1 MGQKIH
7 PVGLRLGITRTWD
20 SRWFEKKNYVA
31 WLHEDVAIRKYFG
44 RMTRA
49 AAISRVEIERRANQ
63 ARVIINTA
71 KPGIIIGKRGVGIE
85 EIRRNLEK
93 LTNKQVQVNVVEIK
107 TIELDARLVGQN
119 IVDQLEKRIA
129 FRRAMKQAIMRT
141 MKAGARGV
149 KVQVSGRLGGAEIA
163 RTERNHDGKV
173 PLHTLRA
180 DIDYAHVEAFTTFG
194 RIGVKVWIYKG
205 EVLPDQPRGE
215 REVQGGGRA
224 GEAARFRDNRRG
236 TRGGRGRGG
245 AADGAPRS
253 GEAGGRT
260 ARPATGDA
268 TAPELTEGTLESPA
282 PESLGQESPALEA
295 AVVESPALE
304 AAAPESPAPES
315 PAPEAAAAQSVVPE
329 PPALDYAGAIQVAQ
343 ADAQSLESVTDGAPS
358 SEGDKPNAPHGG
370 VDTGYRAH
378 PESDSMGDVSQPTP
392 RVAAHR
398 RRGRTPRCAIQRAD
412 RAASRTRAGRRH
424 PRSPRAQDRTG
435 RRQRRHRRGW
445 TLEDAHP
452 EKSKVAPRAPRPH
465 ARQGDGRQHADVRR
479 VRLAGARAGVDDQPA
494 DRGRAYR
501 DDAPHQARRQG
512 LDQDLPRQVGHQ
524 EAGRSSHGLR

>member
-20 SRWFEKKNYVA
+20 SRWFEKKQYVS

-63 ARVIINTA
+63 ARIIVNTG
-71 KPGIIIGKRGVGIE
+71 KPGIIIGKRGVGID

-93 LTNKQVQVNVVEIK
+93 LTGKQVQVNVVEIK
-107 TIELDARLVGQN
+107 VPELDARLVGQN

-215 REVQGGGRA
+215 REVAGARA
-224 GEAARFRDNRRG
+224 GDPGRFRDNRRG
-236 TRGGRGRGG
+236 TRGGRGRTGEG
-245 AADGAPRS
+245 PRSPGERAPRHA
-253 GEAGGRT
+253 GQEHTAGGL
-260 ARPATGDA
+260 DQ
-268 TAPELTEGTLESPA
+268 TEA
-282 PESLGQESPALEA
+282 MR
-295 AVVESPALE
+295 
-304 AAAPESPAPES
+304 
-315 PAPEAAAAQSVVPE
+315 
-329 PPALDYAGAIQVAQ
+329 VAQ
-343 ADAQSLESVTDGAPS
+343 ADGQSLESVTDGAPS
-358 SEGDKPNAPHGG
+358 VEGNKPDSPHAGA
-370 VDTGYRAH
+370 VIHD
-378 PESDSMGDVSQPTP
+378 
-392 RVAAHR
+392 VAAEH
-398 RRGRTPRCAIQRAD
+398 GHGVTAETSVVPPETQETFD
-412 RAASRTRAGRRH
+412 AAERPGVAST
-424 PRSPRAQDRTG
+424 
-435 RRQRRHRRGW
+435 
-445 TLEDAHP
+445 ED
-452 EKSKVAPRAPRPH
+452 E
-465 ARQGDGRQHADVRR
+465 
-479 VRLAGARAGVDDQPA
+479 GA
-494 DRGRAYR
+494 
-501 DDAPHQARRQG
+501 
-512 LDQDLPRQVGHQ
+512 
-524 EAGRSSHGLR
+524 

>member
-63 ARVIINTA
+63 ARIIINTG
-71 KPGIIIGKRGVGIE
+71 KPGIIIGKRGVGID
-85 EIRRNLEK
+85 EIRRNLET
-93 LTNKQVQVNVVEIK
+93 LTGKQVQVNVVEIK
-107 TIELDARLVGQN
+107 AIELDARLVGQN

-215 REVQGGGRA
+215 REGPGGRA
-224 GEAARFRDNRRG
+224 GAGADGRFRDNRRG

-245 AADGAPRS
+245 EG
-253 GEAGGRT
+253 
-260 ARPATGDA
+260 RPAG
-268 TAPELTEGTLESPA
+268 E
-282 PESLGQESPALEA
+282 
-295 AVVESPALE
+295 
-304 AAAPESPAPES
+304 
-315 PAPEAAAAQSVVPE
+315 
-329 PPALDYAGAIQVAQ
+329 
-343 ADAQSLESVTDGAPS
+343 
-358 SEGDKPNAPHGG
+358 
-370 VDTGYRAH
+370 
-378 PESDSMGDVSQPTP
+378 
-392 RVAAHR
+392 
-398 RRGRTPRCAIQRAD
+398 
-412 RAASRTRAGRRH
+412 
-424 PRSPRAQDRTG
+424 
-435 RRQRRHRRGW
+435 
-445 TLEDAHP
+445 
-452 EKSKVAPRAPRPH
+452 RAPRPAADASATPVIDTADAMH
-465 ARQGDGRQHADVRR
+465 AAETEGPSLDSVIDGGSAAEHHQTSAHSGAETHDV
-479 VRLAGARAGVDDQPA
+479 AAEHGAGVTAETSQVDPATQATVDAAERPGAESTAPTAEHTEAAPGAGTHDRPELDTTLNTTNEDQ
-494 DRGRAYR
+494 
-501 DDAPHQARRQG
+501 
-512 LDQDLPRQVGHQ
+512 
-524 EAGRSSHGLR
+524 

>member
-63 ARVIINTA
+63 ARIVINTG
-71 KPGIIIGKRGVGIE
+71 KPGIIIGKRGVGID
-85 EIRRNLEK
+85 EIRRNLET
-93 LTNKQVQVNVVEIK
+93 LTGKQVQVNVVEIK

-215 REVQGGGRA
+215 REVQGRA
-224 GEAARFRDNRRG
+224 GGAGDAARFRDNRRG
-236 TRGGRGRGG
+236 TRGGRGRG
-245 AADGAPRS
+245 ADGRPARTPD
-253 GEAGGRT
+253 EAEHAGG
-260 ARPATGDA
+260 
-268 TAPELTEGTLESPA
+268 LNTEEA
-282 PESLGQESPALEA
+282 MRVALA
-295 AVVESPALE
+295 DG
-304 AAAPESPAPES
+304 
-315 PAPEAAAAQSVVPE
+315 QSV
-329 PPALDYAGAIQVAQ
+329 D
-343 ADAQSLESVTDGAPS
+343 SVNDGAPS
-358 SEGDKPNAPHGG
+358 IAGNHPDGPHAGA
-370 VDTGYRAH
+370 VAH
-378 PESDSMGDVSQPTP
+378 D
-392 RVAAHR
+392 VAAEH
-398 RRGRTPRCAIQRAD
+398 GHGVTAET
-412 RAASRTRAGRRH
+412 SV
-424 PRSPRAQDRTG
+424 
-435 RRQRRHRRGW
+435 
-445 TLEDAHP
+445 
-452 EKSKVAPRAPRPH
+452 VAPETQGTIDAAERPGAVSTSSTAEHTEPASAPTI
-465 ARQGDGRQHADVRR
+465 
-479 VRLAGARAGVDDQPA
+479 
-494 DRGRAYR
+494 
-501 DDAPHQARRQG
+501 
-512 LDQDLPRQVGHQ
+512 
-524 EAGRSSHGLR
+524 ERSEPDTQSEV